1 MMFKTNEKL
10 KEFLS
15 NLSKEGITFKKHFY
29 DKKEE
34 DRPYLNEEMVID
46 AVKDISNIE
55 DIQNQS
61 NTQEEKYLL
70 RIKLSNNYSLVVIFK
85 IEGKNL
91 YIITSW
97 KTSKKW
103 QKSIQK

>member
-1 MMFKTNEKL
+1 MVKTNEEIKD
-10 KEFLS
+10 FLI
-15 NLSKEGITFKKHFY
+15 NLSKDEIIFKKHFY

-34 DRPYLNEEMVID
+34 DRQYLNEEMIID
-46 AVKDISNIE
+46 ALKDTSNVE

-61 NTQEEKYLL
+61 NAQEEKYLL

-85 IEGKNL
+85 IESKNL

-103 QKSIQK
+103 QKSVQK

>member
-1 MMFKTNEKL
+1 MSKTNEEL
-10 KEFLS
+10 KAFLI
-15 NLSKEGITFKKHFY
+15 NLSKNEIIFRKHFY

-34 DRPYLNEEMVID
+34 DRPYLNEEMIVN
-46 AVKDISNIE
+46 ALKDTSNIE

-61 NTQEEKYLL
+61 NAQEEKYLL
-70 RIKLSNNYSLVVIFK
+70 RIKLSNNYSLVIISK

-103 QKSIQK
+103 QKSVQK